1 MLAKDLLSNEIPAL
15 RTSDTGVEALNWM
28 EVFRISHLPIVNNE
42 QFLGVISDTDIY
54 DLNDPEAP
62 LGNHDLSLKSPFAYM
77 DQHVY
82 EVMELT
88 SRLKLTTVAVVDRQ
102 NRYKGLI
109 RLSDLLHHFARLTAI
124 EKPGGIIVLEVN
136 QNDYSVS
143 EIAQIVEGN
152 NAKILSLYVRG
163 GGESTRL
170 EVTLKINITDVT
182 SIIQTFNRYDYQV
195 KASFMDVDENNELLE
210 SRYDMLMRY
219 LNT

>member
-42 QFLGVISDTDIY
+42 HFLGVISDTDIF
-54 DLNDPEAP
+54 DLNDPEAA
-62 LGNHDLSLKSPFAYM
+62 LGNHQLSLKQPFAFA

-88 SRLKLTTVAVVDRQ
+88 SRLKLTTVPVVDRQ
-102 NRYKGLI
+102 QKYLGLI
-109 RLSDLLHHFARLTAI
+109 RLSDLLHHFATLTAI

-152 NAKILSLYVRG
+152 NTKILSLYVRG
-163 GGESTRL
+163 AEQSTRL
-170 EVTLKINITDVT
+170 EVTIKVNKSDVT
-182 SIIQTFNRYDYQV
+182 SLLQTFNRYDYTV
-195 KASFMDVDENNELLE
+195 KASYMEMDENNELLE
-210 SRYDMLMRY
+210 NRYEMLIRY